1 MGHKRS
7 KGGIKLTNE
16 VSEHLKALIY
26 WLISPEVLS
35 QIGMYIGVGASI
47 VGFSAKVFKRFWEK
61 LEKKQNQEIDGIKN
75 AITALTLSFQ
85 EMQQTQER
93 DFLRLQ
99 IVTGIQSERLST
111 AEVLALYDAYT
122 QKGGNSYITRVV
134 NDYIEEQRRKENKND
149 H

>member
-1 MGHKRS
+1 MS
-7 KGGIKLTNE
+7 SE
-16 VSEHLKALIY
+16 VSEHLKALLY

-35 QIGMYIGVGASI
+35 QIGVYIGVGASI
-47 VGFSAKVFKRFWEK
+47 VGFGAKVFTHLWNK
-61 LEKKQNQEIDGIKN
+61 LEKKQNEEIDGIKN
-75 AITALTLSFQ
+75 AISALTLSFQ

-99 IVTGIQSERLST
+99 IVTGIQSERLSI
-111 AEVLALYDAYT
+111 AEVLALYDSYT

-134 NDYIEEQRRKENKND
+134 NDYIEEKRHKETSND

>member
-1 MGHKRS
+1 MS
-7 KGGIKLTNE
+7 SE
-16 VSEHLKALIY
+16 VSEHLKALLY

-35 QIGMYIGVGASI
+35 QIGVYIGVGASI
-47 VGFSAKVFKRFWEK
+47 VGFGAKVFTRLWNK
-61 LEKKQNQEIDGIKN
+61 LEKKQNEEIDGIKN
-75 AITALTLSFQ
+75 AISALTLSFQ

-99 IVTGIQSERLST
+99 IVTGIQSERLSI
-111 AEVLALYDAYT
+111 AEVLALYDSYT

-134 NDYIEEQRRKENKND
+134 NDYIEEKRHKETKND

>member
-1 MGHKRS
+1 MS
-7 KGGIKLTNE
+7 SE

-26 WLISPEVLS
+26 WLLSPEVLS
-35 QIGMYIGVGASI
+35 QIGVYIGVGASI
-47 VGFSAKVFKRFWEK
+47 VGFGAKVFTRLWNK
-61 LEKKQNQEIDGIKN
+61 LEKKQNEEIDGIKN
-75 AITALTLSFQ
+75 AISALTLSFQ

-99 IVTGIQSERLST
+99 IVTGIQSERLSI
-111 AEVLALYDAYT
+111 AEVLALYDSYT

-134 NDYIEEQRRKENKND
+134 NDYIEEKRHKETSND

>member
-1 MGHKRS
+1 M
-7 KGGIKLTNE
+7 LTNE

-111 AEVLALYDAYT
+111 AEVLALYDTYT